1 MIKYLPEENRI
12 VKILFLIATEINMQS
27 TKNQFYE
34 STLWRHKRA
43 KILRRDKY
51 LCQEC
56 KRYGR
61 KRNGL
66 PIAAALVHHIKP
78 YEQFP
83 ELGLDDKNLVS
94 LCEGCHNKM
103 HPERGGTKRTSPPRY
118 DKKTRSP

>member
-1 MIKYLPEENRI
+1 
-12 VKILFLIATEINMQS
+12 MQG

-34 STLWRHKRA
+34 STAWRHKRA
-43 KILRRDKY
+43 KILRRDRY

-66 PIAAALVHHIKP
+66 PVEATLVHHIKP

-83 ELGLDDKNLVS
+83 ELGLVETNLVS

-103 HPERGGTKRTSPPRY
+103 HPERGGIKRTSPPRY
-118 DKKTRSP
+118 DKKSNSP